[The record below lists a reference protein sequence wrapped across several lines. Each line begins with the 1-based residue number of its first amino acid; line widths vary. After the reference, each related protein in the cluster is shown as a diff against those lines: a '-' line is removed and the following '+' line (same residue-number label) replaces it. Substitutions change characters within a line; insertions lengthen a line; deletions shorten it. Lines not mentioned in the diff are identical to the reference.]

1 MRSGGIGRKGRRD
14 RDSWRVRAGG
24 RFFFCCIAELAIKPC
39 RSSRSELRGEFGIPK
54 HLQNKKQKHDKT
66 TNTPNPKHN
75 TKQKEHGKCLEGETR
90 GEKRVKRPKRPN
102 ALICRTPGGSIRY
115 PLSCSLGIT
124 LISHSIV
131 SIPASPSRFAI

>member
-1 MRSGGIGRKGRRD
+1 MR
-14 RDSWRVRAGG
+14 VV
-24 RFFFCCIAELAIKPC
+24 FFCCIAELAIKPC
-39 RSSRSELRGEFGIPK
+39 RSSRSKLRGEFGIPK
-54 HLQNKKQKHDKT
+54 HLQNRKQKHDKA

-115 PLSCSLGIT
+115 PLSCSLGMT